1 MIIFVILLANCCRF
15 ALANQLNDT
24 HFLNSPQHNNFE
36 RQIYEFPS
44 DPVKWLCFNTSE
56 EYNCCQIYFIN
67 CDISGPLLPFGYC
80 ATYSENNS
88 TKSLSIANC
97 PYLQHKYYNV
107 TTPDYITLPVS
118 LNELNDYM
126 CGPLNRKGLLCSEC
140 ADGFGYSLSSFSYKC
155 VNCTNTWYNIP
166 VYLVAQFVPTTILYI
181 VILVFRLS
189 AISPPMPCFIMY
201 AQLVVFG
208 FDLSTHISFG
218 NSKGFIFAENG
229 NVKSNV
235 KIIDSF
241 YGLFNQMDEIIFQ
254 YVLPPLCLSTK
265 LKQFHIFFLG
275 YISVFYPVFLIVL
288 TWVCVSLHDYNFR
301 PFVWLWRPFH
311 KCFVRLRRDWD
322 IKSDLVDVFI
332 TFFLLSYAK
341 CSYMVIVLSSP
352 SKIQTFDESGN
363 ASIRHCTSIDPSID
377 YMGHTHLGF
386 MVAAYFI
393 CIVFNILPF
402 LYLTLYP
409 FGAFQRCLSKCRLDF
424 IAVNTFADKIH
435 SCYKNGLD
443 GGKDMR
449 SLSGMYFFSMIVM
462 FLIAEIFQR
471 LERAIHSRAIKL
483 QFSIGVSA
491 LIMLLIVATTK
502 PYKKMYMN
510 FMDTLLLSCLALQ
523 YFAMACEL
531 YQITLTLLYIPMLS
545 FFLVIV
551 IKSKV
556 VNRLRKVI
564 FSCKFNGCIRKLFI
578 FCQRTLPST
587 RHPHTDNSEA
597 NSPTSAQPLIQ
608 PTSSEIDYGAMN

>member
-1 MIIFVILLANCCRF
+1 MIILVILLASCCRF
-15 ALANQLNDT
+15 TLANQLNST
-24 HFLNSPQHNNFE
+24 HFLNSPQ
-36 RQIYEFPS
+36 IYEFPR

-67 CDISGPLLPFGYC
+67 CAKSGPLLPFGYC
-80 ATYSENNS
+80 ATYSESNS

-97 PYLQHKYYNV
+97 PNLRHKYYNV

-126 CGPLNRKGLLCSEC
+126 CGPLNRKGPLCSEC

-155 VNCTNTWYNIP
+155 VNCTNTWYHIP
-166 VYLVAQFVPTTILYI
+166 VYLVVQFVPTTVLY
-181 VILVFRLS
+181 VFILVFRLS

-208 FDLSTHISFG
+208 FDLSTHFSFG
-218 NSKGFIFAENG
+218 YSKGFIFTENG

-235 KIIDSF
+235 KFIDSF
-241 YGLFNQMDEIIFQ
+241 YGLFNQMDKIIFQ
-254 YVLPPLCLSTK
+254 YLLPPLCLSTK

-275 YISVFYPVFLIVL
+275 YISVFYPVFLIFL
-288 TWVCVSLHDYNFR
+288 TWVCFSLHDYNFR

-311 KCFVRLRRDWD
+311 KCFVRLRREWD

-341 CSYMVIVLSSP
+341 CSYMLIVLVSG

-377 YMGHTHLGF
+377 YMGHTHLRF

-393 CIVFNILPF
+393 CVVFNILPF

-409 FGAFQRCLSKCRLDF
+409 FGAFQRCLTKCRLDF
-424 IAVNTFADKIH
+424 IAANTFADKIH

-462 FLIAEIFQR
+462 FLIAEIFQT

-483 QFSIGVSA
+483 QFSVGVSA

-510 FMDTLLLSCLALQ
+510 LMDTLLLSCLALQ

-531 YQITLTLLYIPMLS
+531 YQVTLTLLYIPMLS
-545 FFLVIV
+545 LFLVIV
-551 IKSKV
+551 IKTKV
-556 VNRLRKVI
+556 VNRLRKNIV
-564 FSCKFNGCIRKLFI
+564 SCKFNGCVRKLFI
-578 FCQRTLPST
+578 FCRRFLPST
-587 RHPHTDNSEA
+587 QHPCTDNSEA
-597 NSPTSAQPLIQ
+597 NSPTPAQPLIQ
-608 PTSSEIDYGAMN
+608 PTSSEIDYGTIN